1 VVIGSYSDV
10 YDIRLCFHRALAG
23 REIEAVNAKTV
34 DKLATSIIVCVVGLI
49 VLVLAGLLGYILVR
63 GIGHISWD
71 FLTSAP
77 ETIRKGGG
85 IGPQL
90 FNSVFLLVLTMI
102 ITIPIGLGAGIYM
115 SEYAPDNKITNSIRL
130 IVEVL
135 SSVPSIVVGLF
146 GLLVLVNLF
155 GFGFSLFS
163 GALALTV
170 FNLPLMVR
178 ITEQGLKGVPREQK
192 EASLALGLSK
202 WKTIISV
209 MLPIGLPVILSG
221 SILAAGR
228 VFGEAAALLFTA
240 GMSSPRLDF
249 TNWNPLSPFS
259 PLNPFRP
266 AETLAVHIW
275 KINSEGL
282 APDAAEIAAGASAV
296 LIITVLLFN
305 FAARWLG
312 GYMYRKFTAIK

>member
-1 VVIGSYSDV
+1 M
-10 YDIRLCFHRALAG
+10 
-23 REIEAVNAKTV
+23 NAKTANRIANIV
-34 DKLATSIIVCVVGLI
+34 IISVAVFIVALLAS
-49 VLVLAGLLGYILVR
+49 LLGFILIR
-63 GIGHISWD
+63 GLGHVSFH

-77 ETIRKGGG
+77 QTIKAGGG

-90 FNSVFLLVLTMI
+90 FNSIFLLVLTLI
-102 ITIPIGLGAGIYM
+102 ITVPLGIGAGIYM
-115 SEYAPDNKITNSIRL
+115 SEYAKPGRFTDFVRL
-130 IVEVL
+130 VVEVL
-135 SSVPSIVVGLF
+135 SSFPSIVVGLF
-146 GLLVLVNLF
+146 GLLVIVNLF

-178 ITEQGLKGVPREQK
+178 ITEQALRGVPREQK
-192 EASLALGLSK
+192 EASLALGLSR
-202 WKTIISV
+202 WKTITSV
-209 MLPIGLPVILSG
+209 MMPIALPTIVTGT
-221 SILAAGR
+221 ILASGR

-249 TNWNPLSPFS
+249 TNWNPFSPTS

-296 LIITVLLFN
+296 LVIVVLLFN
-305 FAARWLG
+305 FTARWFG
-312 GYMYRKFTAIK
+312 RYMYRKLTASK

>member
-1 VVIGSYSDV
+1 M
-10 YDIRLCFHRALAG
+10 
-23 REIEAVNAKTV
+23 NAKTA
-34 DKLATSIIVCVVGLI
+34 DKIATALI
-49 VLVLAGLLGYILVR
+49 VTIAAIIILILAGLLGYILIR
-63 GIGHISWD
+63 GVGHISFD
-71 FLTSAP
+71 FLTSPP
-77 ETIRKGGG
+77 ETIRAGGG

-90 FNSVFLLVLTMI
+90 FNSLFLLVLTMI
-102 ITIPIGLGAGIYM
+102 ITIPLGLGAGIYM
-115 SEYAPDNKITNSIRL
+115 SEYAKPGRGTDFIRL
-130 IVEVL
+130 VVEVL
-135 SSVPSIVVGLF
+135 SSFPSIVVGLF
-146 GLLVLVNLF
+146 GLLVIVNLF

-178 ITEQGLKGVPREQK
+178 ITEQGLKSVPREQK
-192 EASLALGLSK
+192 EAGLALGLSK
-202 WKTIISV
+202 WKTIRSI
-209 MLPIGLPVILSG
+209 MLPIAIPVILTG
-221 SILAAGR
+221 TILAAGR

-249 TNWNPLSPFS
+249 SDWNPLSPFS

-282 APDAAEIAAGASAV
+282 APDAPEIAAGASAV

-305 FAARWLG
+305 MIARWFG
-312 GYMYRKFTAIK
+312 RYVHRKFTATK

>member
-1 VVIGSYSDV
+1 MK
-10 YDIRLCFHRALAG
+10 
-23 REIEAVNAKTV
+23 AKTA
-34 DKLATSIIVCVVGLI
+34 DKIATGVIVAVAGLI

-63 GIGHISWD
+63 GVGHISFH

-90 FNSVFLLVLTMI
+90 FNSIFLLVLTMI

-115 SEYAPDNKITNSIRL
+115 SEYAPANRITSFIRL

-135 SSVPSIVVGLF
+135 SSVPSIIVGLF
-146 GLLVLVNLF
+146 GLLVIVNLF

-202 WKTIISV
+202 WKTITSV
-209 MLPIGLPVILSG
+209 MLPIALPVILTG
-221 SILAAGR
+221 TILAAGR

-249 TNWNPLSPFS
+249 TDWNPLSPFS

-282 APDAAEIAAGASAV
+282 APDASQIAAGASAV

-305 FAARWLG
+305 FAARWFG
-312 GYMYRKFTAIK
+312 RYMYRKFTAIK

>member
-1 VVIGSYSDV
+1 M
-10 YDIRLCFHRALAG
+10 R
-23 REIEAVNAKTV
+23 AKTA
-34 DKLATSIIVCVVGLI
+34 DKIATGVIIAVAALI

-63 GIGHISWD
+63 GLGHISFD

-90 FNSVFLLVLTMI
+90 FNSVFLLVLTML

-115 SEYAPDNKITNSIRL
+115 SEYAPANKITSFIRL

-135 SSVPSIVVGLF
+135 SSVPSIIVGLF

-202 WKTIISV
+202 WKTITSV
-209 MLPIGLPVILSG
+209 MLPIALPVILTG
-221 SILAAGR
+221 TILAAGR

-249 TNWNPLSPFS
+249 TDWNPFSPFS

-296 LIITVLLFN
+296 LVITVLIFN
-305 FAARWLG
+305 FGARWLG
-312 GYMYRKFTAIK
+312 RYMHRKFTAIK

>member
-1 VVIGSYSDV
+1 MK
-10 YDIRLCFHRALAG
+10 
-23 REIEAVNAKTV
+23 AKTA
-34 DKLATSIIVCVVGLI
+34 DKIATAVIIAVSGLI
-49 VLVLAGLLGYILVR
+49 VLVLAGLLGYILIR
-63 GIGHISWD
+63 GVGHISFD
-71 FLTSAP
+71 FLTSPP
-77 ETIRKGGG
+77 ETIRIGGG

-90 FNSVFLLVLTMI
+90 FNSIFLLVLTMI

-115 SEYAPDNKITNSIRL
+115 SEYAPANRITNFIRL

-135 SSVPSIVVGLF
+135 SSVPSIIVGLF
-146 GLLVLVNLF
+146 GLLVLVNMF
-155 GFGFSLFS
+155 NFGFSLFS

-192 EASLALGLSK
+192 EASLALGLTK
-202 WKTIISV
+202 WKTITSV
-209 MLPIGLPVILSG
+209 MLPISMPVVLTG
-221 SILAAGR
+221 TILAAGR

-282 APDAAEIAAGASAV
+282 APDASQIAAGASAV
-296 LIITVLLFN
+296 LVITVLLFN
-305 FAARWLG
+305 FGARWLG
-312 GYMYRKFTAIK
+312 RYMYRKFTAIK

>member
-1 VVIGSYSDV
+1 MK
-10 YDIRLCFHRALAG
+10 
-23 REIEAVNAKTV
+23 AKTA
-34 DKLATSIIVCVVGLI
+34 DKIATTIIIAVAALI
-49 VLVLAGLLGYILVR
+49 VLVLAGLLGYILFR
-63 GIGHISWD
+63 GIGHISFH

-90 FNSVFLLVLTMI
+90 FNSIFLLVLTMI

-115 SEYAPDNKITNSIRL
+115 SEYAPLNRITSFIRL

-135 SSVPSIVVGLF
+135 SSVPSIIVGLF

-163 GALALTV
+163 GALALAV

-178 ITEQGLKGVPREQK
+178 ITEQGIKGVPREQK

-202 WKTIISV
+202 WKTITSV
-209 MLPIGLPVILSG
+209 MLPIGLPVILTG
-221 SILAAGR
+221 TILAAGR

-282 APDAAEIAAGASAV
+282 APDAAQIAAGASAV
-296 LIITVLLFN
+296 LVITVLLFN
-305 FAARWLG
+305 FGARWLG
-312 GYMYRKFTAIK
+312 RYMHRKFTAIK

>member
-1 VVIGSYSDV
+1 MK
-10 YDIRLCFHRALAG
+10 
-23 REIEAVNAKTV
+23 AKTA
-34 DKLATSIIVCVVGLI
+34 DKIATAAIVVVAGLI
-49 VLVLAGLLGYILVR
+49 IAILVGMLGFILVR
-63 GIGHISWD
+63 GLGHISFH

-90 FNSVFLLVLTMI
+90 FNSLFLLVLTMV
-102 ITIPIGLGAGIYM
+102 ITIPLGLGAGIYM
-115 SEYAPDNKITNSIRL
+115 SEYAKPNKLTDFIRL
-130 IVEVL
+130 VVEVL
-135 SSVPSIVVGLF
+135 SSFPSIVVGLF
-146 GLLVLVNLF
+146 GLLVIVNLF

-178 ITEQGLKGVPREQK
+178 ITEQGLKSVPREQK
-192 EASLALGLSK
+192 EASLALGISK
-202 WKTIISV
+202 WKTITSV
-209 MLPIGLPVILSG
+209 MLPYALPVILTG
-221 SILAAGR
+221 TILAAGR

-249 TNWNPLSPFS
+249 TDWNPLSPVS

-275 KINSEGL
+275 KVNSEGL
-282 APDAAEIAAGASAV
+282 APDASEIAAGASAV

-305 FAARWLG
+305 LAARWLG
-312 GYMYRKFTAIK
+312 RLVYRKFTATK

>member
-1 VVIGSYSDV
+1 MKARTADKIATVVI
-10 YDIRLCFHRALAG
+10 I
-23 REIEAVNAKTV
+23 AVA
-34 DKLATSIIVCVVGLI
+34 AFI
-49 VLVLAGLLGYILVR
+49 VLLLLGLLGFIMYR
-63 GIGHISWD
+63 GLGHISYD
-71 FLTSAP
+71 FLTSPP
-77 ETIRKGGG
+77 ETIREGGG

-90 FNSVFLLVLTMI
+90 FNSIFLLVLTMV
-102 ITIPIGLGAGIYM
+102 ITIPLGLGAGIYM
-115 SEYAPDNKITNSIRL
+115 SEYAKPGRVTNFIRL

-135 SSVPSIVVGLF
+135 SSFPSIIVGLF
-146 GLLVLVNLF
+146 GLLVLVNTF

-163 GALALTV
+163 GALALTI

-178 ITEQGLKGVPREQK
+178 ITEQGLKGVPNEQK

-202 WKTIISV
+202 WKTITSI
-209 MLPIGLPVILSG
+209 MMPIAMPVILTG
-221 SILAAGR
+221 TILASGR

-249 TNWNPLSPFS
+249 SNWNPLSPMS

-305 FAARWLG
+305 VIARWLG
-312 GYMYRKFTAIK
+312 RMIHSKFTATK

>member
-1 VVIGSYSDV
+1 M
-10 YDIRLCFHRALAG
+10 
-23 REIEAVNAKTV
+23 NAKTA
-34 DKLATSIIVCVVGLI
+34 DRIATGVIIAVASLI
-49 VLVLAGLLGYILVR
+49 VLILAGLLGFILFR
-63 GIGHISWD
+63 GIGHISFD

-77 ETIRKGGG
+77 QTIKAGGG

-90 FNSVFLLVLTMI
+90 FNSLFLLVLTLI
-102 ITIPIGLGAGIYM
+102 ITIPLGLGAGIYM
-115 SEYAPDNKITNSIRL
+115 SEYAKPGRLTDSIRL
-130 IVEVL
+130 VVEVL
-135 SSVPSIVVGLF
+135 SSFPSIVVGLF
-146 GLLVLVNLF
+146 GLLVIVNLF

-178 ITEQGLKGVPREQK
+178 ITEQSLSGVPREQK
-192 EASLALGLSK
+192 EASLALGLSR
-202 WKTIISV
+202 WKTITSV
-209 MLPIGLPVILSG
+209 MLPIAMPTIVTGT
-221 SILAAGR
+221 ILASGR

-296 LIITVLLFN
+296 LLIMVLLFN
-305 FAARWLG
+305 FSARWFGRYLH
-312 GYMYRKFTAIK
+312 RRFTATK

>member
-1 VVIGSYSDV
+1 MS
-10 YDIRLCFHRALAG
+10 
-23 REIEAVNAKTV
+23 AKTAN
-34 DKLATSIIVCVVGLI
+34 KLATGVIVSVAGLI
-49 VLVLAGLLGYILVR
+49 VLVLAGLLGFILVR
-63 GIGHISWD
+63 GLGHISFD

-77 ETIRKGGG
+77 ETIRRGGG

-102 ITIPIGLGAGIYM
+102 ITIPLGLGAGIYM
-115 SEYAPDNKITNSIRL
+115 SEYAPANKVTNSIRL
-130 IVEVL
+130 VVEVL
-135 SSVPSIVVGLF
+135 SSVPSIIVGLF

-155 GFGFSLFS
+155 GFGFSLFA

-178 ITEQGLKGVPREQK
+178 ITEQGLRGVPREQK

-202 WKTIISV
+202 WKTITSV
-209 MLPIGLPVILSG
+209 MLPIAMPVILTG
-221 SILAAGR
+221 TILAAGR

-249 TNWNPLSPFS
+249 TDWNPFSPFS

-282 APDAAEIAAGASAV
+282 APDAKEIAAGASAV
-296 LIITVLLFN
+296 LVIAVLLFN
-305 FAARWLG
+305 FGARWLG
-312 GYMYRKFTAIK
+312 RYLHRKFTAIK

>member
-1 VVIGSYSDV
+1 M
-10 YDIRLCFHRALAG
+10 
-23 REIEAVNAKTV
+23 NAKTA
-34 DKLATSIIVCVVGLI
+34 DRIATGVIYVVSAFI
-49 VLVLAGLLGYILVR
+49 VLILAGLLGYIIFR
-63 GIGHISWD
+63 GIGHISWH

-77 ETIRKGGG
+77 QTIKAGGG

-90 FNSVFLLVLTMI
+90 FNSLFLLVLTLI
-102 ITIPIGLGAGIYM
+102 ITIPLGLGAGIYM
-115 SEYAPDNKITNSIRL
+115 SEYAKAGRLTDTIRL

-135 SSVPSIVVGLF
+135 SSFPSIVIGLF
-146 GLLVLVNLF
+146 GLLVIVNLF
-155 GFGFSLFS
+155 GLGFSLFS

-178 ITEQGLKGVPREQK
+178 ITEQALKGVPREQK
-192 EASLALGLSK
+192 EASLALGLSR
-202 WKTIISV
+202 WKTITSV
-209 MLPIGLPVILSG
+209 MLPIATPAIVTGT
-221 SILAAGR
+221 ILAAGR

-249 TNWNPLSPFS
+249 TNWNPLDARS

-282 APDAAEIAAGASAV
+282 APDAAQIAAGASAV
-296 LIITVLLFN
+296 LIIMVLIFN
-305 FAARWLG
+305 FGARWFGRYLH
-312 GYMYRKFTAIK
+312 RKFTATK

>member
-1 VVIGSYSDV
+1 LS
-10 YDIRLCFHRALAG
+10 A
-23 REIEAVNAKTV
+23 
-34 DKLATSIIVCVVGLI
+34 KLANRIATIVICSVAGFI
-49 VLVLAGLLGYILVR
+49 VLLLAGLLGFILVR

-77 ETIRKGGG
+77 QTIKAGGG

-90 FNSVFLLVLTMI
+90 FNSLFLLVLTLI
-102 ITIPIGLGAGIYM
+102 ITIPLGLGAGIYM
-115 SEYAPDNKITNSIRL
+115 SQYAKPGRVTNSIRL
-130 IVEVL
+130 VVEVL
-135 SSVPSIVVGLF
+135 SSFPSVVVGLF
-146 GLLVLVNLF
+146 GLLVFVNIF

-163 GALALTV
+163 GAIALTV

-178 ITEQGLKGVPREQK
+178 ITEQALAGVPREQK
-192 EASLALGLSK
+192 EASLALGLSR
-202 WKTIISV
+202 WKTITSV
-209 MLPIGLPVILSG
+209 MLPIATPAVVTGT
-221 SILAAGR
+221 ILASGR

-249 TNWNPLSPFS
+249 TDWNPFSPFS

-282 APDAAEIAAGASAV
+282 APDATQIAAGASAV
-296 LIITVLLFN
+296 LVITVLLFN
-305 FAARWLG
+305 FGARWFGRVL
-312 GYMYRKFTAIK
+312 YRRFTATK

>member
-1 VVIGSYSDV
+1 MS
-10 YDIRLCFHRALAG
+10 
-23 REIEAVNAKTV
+23 AKTANRIANIV
-34 DKLATSIIVCVVGLI
+34 IISVAVFI
-49 VLVLAGLLGYILVR
+49 VALLAGLLGFILIR
-63 GIGHISWD
+63 GLGHISIG

-77 ETIRKGGG
+77 QTIKAGGG

-90 FNSVFLLVLTMI
+90 FNSIFLLVLTLI
-102 ITIPIGLGAGIYM
+102 ITVPIGIGAGIYM
-115 SEYAPDNKITNSIRL
+115 SEYAKPGRFTDFVRL
-130 IVEVL
+130 VVEVL
-135 SSVPSIVVGLF
+135 SSFPSIVVGLF
-146 GLLVLVNLF
+146 GLLVIVNLF

-178 ITEQGLKGVPREQK
+178 ITEQAIRGVPREQK
-192 EASLALGLSK
+192 EASLALGLSR
-202 WKTIISV
+202 WKTITSV
-209 MLPIGLPVILSG
+209 MMPIALPTIVTGT
-221 SILAAGR
+221 ILASGR

-249 TNWNPLSPFS
+249 TNWNPFSPTS

-296 LIITVLLFN
+296 LVIVVLLFN
-305 FAARWLG
+305 FSARWFG
-312 GYMYRKFTAIK
+312 RYMYRKLTASK